1 MCTSTILGPRFPHKV
16 GHSEVFLSLK
26 QVGHARTVSTST
38 YVQFSIS
45 SPPLSTQPV
54 LIMGRT
60 TPKERLWAQ
69 KQALKGESIHHV
81 ADVLR
86 TSVKSLQKYWPT
98 HGKRAPPVDDKPRSG
113 RPRKLPGPIIT
124 SMKKKSKRRVTASQ
138 LARDYMGPHGQTV
151 SRQTVARA
159 LATGSRPLSYQRIT
173 KIKRLSRVNKQK
185 RYEFCQQFKPAS
197 KLPWVFIDGK
207 VCTLYE
213 NGGNGYSFTWWPAD
227 EVPRIQPGKLLA
239 YLHFY
244 AAVGK
249 GFRSKL
255 HFVAPTP
262 SIRSGLPKGK
272 EAFQYKDY
280 IKLWEALKPE
290 LDSHYGKGRYRIIRD
305 RATQHTKAEKFPA
318 YLKLKVPL
326 VEDYPPQSWDINC
339 IEHVWAQLVRILKG
353 HKAMTVKGFRRAIKV
368 AWQSIP
374 QSCIDALVA
383 NVPRRIDRIREVQG
397 EWIDKYSD
405 VMK

>member
-1 MCTSTILGPRFPHKV
+1 MRRGQKSAMCTSTILGPRFPHKV

-98 HGKRAPPVDDKPRSG
+98 HGKRAPPVDDKPRPG

-197 KLPWVFIDGK
+197 KLPWVFIDGT

-213 NGGNGYSFTWWPAD
+213 NGGTRLHGGQLMKCPGSSRGSYWHTFTSMQQWGRASGPSFTLWL
-227 EVPRIQPGKLLA
+227 QLLQS
-239 YLHFY
+239 
-244 AAVGK
+244 GQ
-249 GFRSKL
+249 GFQRARRHSS
-255 HFVAPTP
+255 TRTT
-262 SIRSGLPKGK
+262 SSC
-272 EAFQYKDY
+272 
-280 IKLWEALKPE
+280 
-290 LDSHYGKGRYRIIRD
+290 GR
-305 RATQHTKAEKFPA
+305 
-318 YLKLKVPL
+318 L
-326 VEDYPPQSWDINC
+326 
-339 IEHVWAQLVRILKG
+339 
-353 HKAMTVKGFRRAIKV
+353 
-368 AWQSIP
+368 
-374 QSCIDALVA
+374 
-383 NVPRRIDRIREVQG
+383 
-397 EWIDKYSD
+397 
-405 VMK
+405 